1 MCVITI
7 SLIIN
12 NNNININIIIM
23 TIMLL
28 VRRIVMYICNYL
40 LYIYLH
46 IDHHN
51 HSNQNER
58 KTVMQWNRSTC
69 DESSAKARAA
79 GGQRPGEGQCQS
91 TEYGTSSPSRK
102 NGLVELGWLILY
114 GLIHDVDII
123 WVDIWCWYYMGW
135 YSQWYMLTFIRW
147 TFWCCYMGLCIK
159 MGKWPHRPAFAC
171 SWFARSNQTNRSSW
185 YSWNIRSVWL
195 QAFPY
200 NGTDHDGCRSVQNQ
214 STQLMFFPLQGT
226 GLDSITWKR

>member
-1 MCVITI
+1 M
-7 SLIIN
+7 SKY
-12 NNNININIIIM
+12 
-23 TIMLL
+23 
-28 VRRIVMYICNYL
+28 RIRNFVAL
-40 LYIYLH
+40 
-46 IDHHN
+46 
-51 HSNQNER
+51 
-58 KTVMQWNRSTC
+58 
-69 DESSAKARAA
+69 AK
-79 GGQRPGEGQCQS
+79 
-91 TEYGTSSPSRK
+91 K
-102 NGLVELGWLILY
+102 WLVELGWLILY

-214 STQLMFFPLQGT
+214 STQLMFFSPPR
-226 GLDSITWKR
+226 DWTWQHHMKKIEARQIFAFRERRNERQRMGYQDVAYTAAISLIHMQQRRSSSL